1 MFSLKIEQTQS
12 TDEQSNIESSW
23 DHSLQDGCE
32 PTEHLCFS
40 AGNPRVEHVTG
51 VVHLYRD
58 TEIDGEKCV
67 TGNLPQNARGEEGP
81 PEAQKSCQLCVMST
95 PPDMGFAEFCTFLG
109 MYFDKVNEVRLV
121 RRDGG
126 PGASHLV
133 LLQFESQTSANGFY
147 DEYNGKPFCL
157 LEPDLV
163 CHLLYVK
170 DVQYYEHG
178 SKLSDMTGQAPQGAA
193 ELPSCPVCLERLD
206 GTVSGIVTTVCNHR
220 FHNQCLRQWVDS
232 SCPVCRY
239 CQHPSEAAHSCST
252 CRSSVDLWMCLI
264 CGHTGCGRYRGS
276 HAANHFESTGHGYA
290 LELESQR
297 IWDYAQDTYVH
308 RLVCNKV
315 HDSNQEDM
323 HGETK
328 HQGSYDLD
336 DATMKSKMDSIV
348 QEFNHIMISQLET
361 QRAYFENV
369 VHSHHKETEAV
380 LESTR
385 ASWACSKASAEA
397 ADAAAQKAETKM
409 RSIQH
414 KNQELCSQL
423 EKSKKEQEFLRE
435 LNETLLANQKAFS
448 EKAKAADATE
458 RDLRAEIVDLKDQL
472 RDLMMFIEA
481 RDAIE
486 KSGEIE
492 AAGGTLLPVNPPR
505 GRRNKLSKRR

>member
-1 MFSLKIEQTQS
+1 MLSVKIEQCNVEETAG
-12 TDEQSNIESSW
+12 EQQR
-23 DHSLQDGCE
+23 LGYQT
-32 PTEHLCFS
+32 TEQLGFS

-58 TEIDGEKCV
+58 IQECCPGEDVAEDC
-67 TGNLPQNARGEEGP
+67 LGE
-81 PEAQKSCQLCVMST
+81 QKSCQLCVMST

-109 MYFDKVNEVRLV
+109 TYFDKVDEIRLV
-121 RRDGG
+121 RRDGVA
-126 PGASHLV
+126 GANHLV
-133 LLQFESQTSANGFY
+133 LLQFESQASADGFY
-147 DEYNGKPFCL
+147 EQYNGKPFCL

-170 DVQYYEHG
+170 NVQYYEHERK
-178 SKLSDMTGQAPQGAA
+178 SKEIPQGTT

-239 CQHPSEAAHSCST
+239 CHNPSESTHACST

-264 CGHTGCGRYRGS
+264 CGHIGCGRYRGS

-315 HDSNQEDM
+315 SD
-323 HGETK
+323 ETK
-328 HQGSYDLD
+328 HRDLYHED
-336 DATMKSKMDSIV
+336 DATVKSKVDAIA
-348 QEFNHIMISQLET
+348 QEFTHIMRSQLES

-369 VHSHHKETEAV
+369 VESHHKETEAI
-380 LESTR
+380 LETTR

-397 ADAAAQKAETKM
+397 ADTAAQRAESRM
-409 RSIQH
+409 RQVQS
-414 KNQELCSQL
+414 KNQELKLKL
-423 EKSKKEQEFLRE
+423 EQSLKEQEFLRE

-448 EKAKAADATE
+448 EKAKAAEVSE
-458 RDLRAEIVDLKDQL
+458 RDMKTEISDLKDQV

-481 RDAIE
+481 RDVIE
-486 KSGEIE
+486 KSGGEE
-492 AAGGTLLPVNPPR
+492 AAGGTLLPVNRPKT
-505 GRRNKLSKRR
+505 RRTRKR